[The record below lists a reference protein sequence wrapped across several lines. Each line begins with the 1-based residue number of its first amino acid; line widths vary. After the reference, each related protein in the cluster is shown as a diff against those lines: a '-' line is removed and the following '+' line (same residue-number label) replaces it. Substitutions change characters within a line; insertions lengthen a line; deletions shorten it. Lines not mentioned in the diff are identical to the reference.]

1 MKVAL
6 GADHA
11 GFALKDAL
19 KPRLDALGIEHH
31 DFGTSSTDSVDYPD
45 FAQAVAEGVAS
56 GRFDRGILVCGSGIG
71 MAIAANKVAGIRAAV
86 VGDEDAARLCREHND
101 ANVLTL
107 GARLTSPDRARAIV
121 DTFLL
126 TAFEGGRHAR
136 RVEKIHQ
143 LESAFALDASA
154 SARNASA
161 DKSADKSRTT

>member
-11 GFALKDAL
+11 GYALKDTL
-19 KPRLDALGIEHH
+19 KSYLDALGIEHH
-31 DFGTSSTDSVDYPD
+31 DFGTSAADSVDYPD

-86 VGDEDAARLCREHND
+86 VGDEEAARLCREHND

-107 GARLTSPDRARAIV
+107 GARLTARDRAQAIV
-121 DTFLL
+121 GTFLQ
-126 TAFEGGRHAR
+126 TPFAGGRHTR

-143 LESAFALDASA
+143 LEASGASRASVNTSA
-154 SARNASA
+154 
-161 DKSADKSRTT
+161 